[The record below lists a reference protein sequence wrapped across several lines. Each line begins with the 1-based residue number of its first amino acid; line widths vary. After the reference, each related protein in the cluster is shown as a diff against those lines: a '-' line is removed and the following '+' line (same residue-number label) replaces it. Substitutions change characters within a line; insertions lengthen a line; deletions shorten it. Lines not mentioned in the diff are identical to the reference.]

1 MLLRLLCASLPY
13 RACISCQLRTTVM
26 AVRVSGDGKPSL
38 MKDVA
43 GVQKNRK
50 TEPEG
55 VEGTLK
61 WGVVRMGTAA
71 HINLGLLLNA
81 VWS

>member
-1 MLLRLLCASLPY
+1 MLLRLLCTSLPY
-13 RACISCQLRTTVM
+13 PTCISCQLRTTVRM
-26 AVRVSGDGKPSL
+26 VWVSGDGKPSL

-43 GVQKNRK
+43 GVEENRK

-55 VEGTLK
+55 MEATLK
-61 WGVVRMGTAA
+61 WGAVRLGTAA

>member
-1 MLLRLLCASLPY
+1 M
-13 RACISCQLRTTVM
+13 V
-26 AVRVSGDGKPSL
+26 VRVSGDGKPSL

-81 VWS
+81 V

>member
-1 MLLRLLCASLPY
+1 M
-13 RACISCQLRTTVM
+13 
-26 AVRVSGDGKPSL
+26 GDGKPSL

-43 GVQKNRK
+43 GVEENRK

-55 VEGTLK
+55 MEATLK
-61 WGVVRMGTAA
+61 WGAVRLGTAA